1 MRIIPREKWVLDY
14 AESGSRIK
22 GGLHSKGSDGYA
34 APDAD
39 SILDEL
45 YKAVVTAL
53 HVFMKIGR
61 CDELLLSPADVHRR
75 GFRRHSRREAV
86 WQ

>member
-1 MRIIPREKWVLDY
+1 MLDY
-14 AESGSRIK
+14 AESGGCIK
-22 GGLHSKGSDGYA
+22 GGLHSEGSDGYA

-45 YKAVVTAL
+45 YKVFVTAL
-53 HVFMKIGR
+53 HVVVKIGP
-61 CDELLLSPADVHRR
+61 CDEPLLSPADVHRR
-75 GFRRHSRREAV
+75 AVMRHSRREVV